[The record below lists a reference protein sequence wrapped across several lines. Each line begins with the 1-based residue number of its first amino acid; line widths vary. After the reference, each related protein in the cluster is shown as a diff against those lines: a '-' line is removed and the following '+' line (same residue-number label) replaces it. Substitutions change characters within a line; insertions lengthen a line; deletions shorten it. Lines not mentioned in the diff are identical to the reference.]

1 MFQPP
6 LRCPRVCAPIAAAAA
21 LLLPG
26 CCYFYLV
33 LLFVVGMGHGGDRN
47 FPGGKKSGPKPKMDE
62 ASVVKRMKRE
72 ASKERTAL
80 RKAAAAAAAVDME
93 QAERRRALLRVK
105 HGDQPMCVR
114 RQLGSQRIADK
125 VATAAAAPAAA
136 AAAPAAAAQ
145 PHKGS
150 LESFLSKP
158 SAPEV

>member
-6 LRCPRVCAPIAAAAA
+6 VHRQILRAQAAAAA

-62 ASVVKRMKRE
+62 ASVVNRMKRE

-125 VATAAAAPAAA
+125 ATA
-136 AAAPAAAAQ
+136 
-145 PHKGS
+145 
-150 LESFLSKP
+150 
-158 SAPEV
+158 V